1 MIEIIIKKGGYKMLL
16 KSLKKSTLL
25 TIVFTLVLTIFTL
38 PLAQSVSAQEANKL
52 RLTLNTEPPS
62 LDPALATDST
72 SGAIIRNVF
81 EGLTTLS
88 DGEVAPGVA
97 ESWELSDDLLT
108 YTFKLREDATWTNGQ
123 PVTAH
128 DFEYAWKRV
137 LNPET
142 ASSYASILYVIDGA
156 KSYNSG
162 EGSEEDV
169 KVAAID
175 DHTLEVTLTEPCAYF
190 LELTAFYTYLPVNKE
205 AVESG
210 NGWAAEAGEQYVT
223 NGPFTMTTWN
233 HNSEV
238 ILTKNPTYWD
248 ADNVSLEEVN
258 IQIITSEATATAEY
272 QAGNL
277 DYLGTPYGTLS
288 LDSIDLFKA
297 DGSMKT
303 EPYAGIYMY
312 KLNTTDELIQNVN
325 LRKALALAIDRQS
338 LIDNILK
345 GNQIPALGYVPATI
359 HGFEEDRGYFQ
370 DGDFEA
376 AKEYLAK
383 AMEELGLSDPGEIT
397 IKLSINDSEAHMT
410 IAQYVQ
416 ESWAKNLGIQT
427 EIDSTEWQVYL
438 NRIRDLDYQVGRLGW
453 IADYNDP
460 NTFLEMYK
468 TADDGNNNT
477 GWESPDFA
485 EKLTAATKET
495 DPEKRTGLL
504 LEAESIMIED
514 MPVIPVYY
522 YTNNYVVSDHVQN
535 MKPDALGGILL
546 KDVVVE

>member
-162 EGSEEDV
+162 EESEEDV

-258 IQIITSEATATAEY
+258 IQIITSEATATVEY

-438 NRIRDLDYQVGRLGW
+438 DRIRDLDYQVGRLGW